1 MEQNEDEA
9 VQQDIKSENE
19 EKGKIEEIGK
29 NQQENDEKE
38 ENYQK
43 EDENEDQK
51 ITNNLYLIKEAWLK
65 LKEIEDNLEG
75 VDLSKNKINLIN
87 EESKEYFEL
96 DGQLKEERENHE
108 KKIKLIE
115 EDTTALAKCFSIS
128 QQKCNVQRKE
138 LKKKENEI
146 LKNLRE
152 IEEKMFNSPSTPMRQ
167 TTQQLTIRP
176 PAMLPT
182 TPFLL
187 QAINATIQ
195 QQFQQGLQQ
204 LQQQT
209 SQHHNAL
216 NLQQQQQ
223 SLQNMQK
230 LKKCQHCPSF
240 IHRNAPTCPNC
251 KQKIVSKTSKRVRK
265 N

>member
-9 VQQDIKSENE
+9 VQQNIKNENGE
-19 EKGKIEEIGK
+19 VCQIEEIGK
-29 NQQENDEKE
+29 NREENEDQKE

-43 EDENEDQK
+43 EEKNEDQK
-51 ITNNLYLIKEAWLK
+51 ITNNLFLIKEAWLK

-96 DGQLKEERENHE
+96 DGQLKEEREHHE

-115 EDTTALAKCFSIS
+115 EDTTTLAKCFSIS

-152 IEEKMFNSPSTPMRQ
+152 IEEKVIYSPSTPMRQ
-167 TTQQLTIRP
+167 TTQQIRP

-216 NLQQQQQ
+216 NLQQQQ

-230 LKKCQHCPSF
+230 LKKCQHCPSY

-251 KQKIVSKTSKRVRK
+251 KQKIVSKTTKRVRK